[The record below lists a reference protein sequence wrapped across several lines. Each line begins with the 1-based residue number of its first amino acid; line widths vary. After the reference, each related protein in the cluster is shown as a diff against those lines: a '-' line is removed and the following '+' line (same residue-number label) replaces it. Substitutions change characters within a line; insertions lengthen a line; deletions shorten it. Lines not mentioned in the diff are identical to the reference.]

1 MRRETQNV
9 LLVLLGGA
17 LLKLAL
23 SGTYLRYVKESLQPW
38 LIATGAI
45 MIVLAAVAIARDLR
59 LGRAA
64 PQPADASTVATSGD
78 TSTTAASTAGTSAAA
93 TATAG
98 ASADAT
104 AADAS
109 VEDGHG
115 HGVVHHDG
123 HEHGSSRSPWMLLL
137 PVLAVFLISPPAL
150 GADTVNRSDRNAAQE
165 SKAGNGFAPLPGDR
179 VIPLTIG
186 EFVTRTAWDD
196 SGSLNDRTVK
206 LTGFIVRKDQ
216 NVYLA
221 RLTISCCAAD
231 AAPVKTLITG
241 QDFGAL
247 PTDQWVEAVG
257 RVVPGS
263 ATRDNAYV
271 PTFTVAEVTPI
282 VPPEDTYEG

>member
-1 MRRETQNV
+1 MRRETQNI

-38 LIATGAI
+38 LIGTGAV
-45 MIVLAAVAIARDLR
+45 MILLAVVSIARDLR
-59 LGRAA
+59 AGR
-64 PQPADASTVATSGD
+64 D
-78 TSTTAASTAGTSAAA
+78 
-93 TATAG
+93 G
-98 ASADAT
+98 A
-104 AADAS
+104 
-109 VEDGHG
+109 EHEGHG
-115 HGVVHHDG
+115 HEG

-165 SKAGNGFAPLPGDR
+165 SKASNGFAPLPSDE
-179 VIPLTIG
+179 VVPLTIG

-196 SGSLNDRTVK
+196 SGSLNDRTVR
-206 LTGFIVRKDQ
+206 LTGFVVRKES

-231 AAPVKTLITG
+231 AAPVKTLMVG
-241 QDFGAL
+241 QDFSGL
-247 PTDQWVEAVG
+247 PDDQWIEATG

-263 ATRDNAYV
+263 ATKDNAYV
-271 PTFTVAEVTPI
+271 PTLTVSAVQPI
-282 VPPEDTYEG
+282 TPPEDTYEG

>member
-1 MRRETQNV
+1 MRRETQNI

-38 LIATGAI
+38 LVVTGSI
-45 MIVLAAVAIARDLR
+45 MIVLAVVAIARDLKR
-59 LGRAA
+59 GNADE
-64 PQPADASTVATSGD
+64 PHPAEVPATEEHPG
-78 TSTTAASTAGTSAAA
+78 
-93 TATAG
+93 
-98 ASADAT
+98 
-104 AADAS
+104 
-109 VEDGHG
+109 
-115 HGVVHHDG
+115 HDG

-150 GADTVNRSDRNAAQE
+150 GADTVNRTDRNAAQE
-165 SKAGNGFAPLPGDR
+165 AKAGNGFAPLPKDD

-206 LTGFIVRKDQ
+206 LTGFVVRKGD
-216 NVYLA
+216 NVYIA
-221 RLTISCCAAD
+221 RLMISCCAAD
-231 AAPVKTLITG
+231 AAPVKALMTG
-241 QDFGAL
+241 QDFADL

-263 ATRDNAYV
+263 ATRENAYV
-271 PTFTVAEVTPI
+271 PTFTVREITPI
-282 VPPEDTYEG
+282 VPPLDTYEG

>member
-1 MRRETQNV
+1 MRRETQNI

-38 LIATGAI
+38 LIGTGAV
-45 MIVLAAVAIARDLR
+45 MILLAVVSIARDLR
-59 LGRAA
+59 AGR
-64 PQPADASTVATSGD
+64 D
-78 TSTTAASTAGTSAAA
+78 
-93 TATAG
+93 G
-98 ASADAT
+98 AEHES
-104 AADAS
+104 
-109 VEDGHG
+109 HG
-115 HGVVHHDG
+115 HEG

-165 SKAGNGFAPLPGDR
+165 SKASSGFAPLPSDE
-179 VIPLTIG
+179 VVNLTIG

-196 SGSLNDRTVK
+196 SGSLNDRTVR
-206 LTGFIVRKDQ
+206 LTGFVVRKES

-231 AAPVKTLITG
+231 AAPVKTLMVG
-241 QDFGAL
+241 QDFAGL
-247 PTDQWVEAVG
+247 PDDQWIEATG

-263 ATRDNAYV
+263 ATKDNAYV
-271 PTFTVAEVTPI
+271 PTFTVSAVNPI
-282 VPPEDTYEG
+282 TPPEDTYEG

>member
-23 SGTYLRYVKESLQPW
+23 TGTYLRYVKESLQPW
-38 LIATGAI
+38 LVATGAV
-45 MIVLAAVAIARDLR
+45 MILLAAVAIVRDLAGQR
-59 LGRAA
+59 RNAA
-64 PQPADASTVATSGD
+64 P
-78 TSTTAASTAGTSAAA
+78 
-93 TATAG
+93 
-98 ASADAT
+98 
-104 AADAS
+104 AADAGAAGGGADAGAAGGGAGS
-109 VEDGHG
+109 AGH
-115 HGVVHHDG
+115 HEG
-123 HEHGSSRSPWMLLL
+123 HEHGSRSPWLLLL

-150 GADTVNRSDRNAAQE
+150 GADTVNRTDRNAAQE
-165 SKAGNGFAPLPGDR
+165 SRAGNGFAPLPADA
-179 VIPLTIG
+179 VIPLTIT

-196 SGSLNDRTVK
+196 SGSLDGRAVR
-206 LTGFIVRKDQ
+206 LTGFVVRKEQ

-231 AAPVKTLITG
+231 AAPVKVLMVG

-247 PTDQWVEAVG
+247 PTDQWVEATG

-263 ATRDNAYV
+263 ATKETAYV
-271 PTFTVAEVTPI
+271 PTFTVEGITPI